1 MLRKFSMVLN
11 AAFTMHS
18 THGIENMVLNGVF
31 AVHSTQGIKNM
42 VFNGAFAVHST
53 QLVENFMR
61 DAVLAGGWRGALV
74 LFWLQRLSG
83 G

>member
-1 MLRKFSMVLN
+1 
-11 AAFTMHS
+11 MHS
-18 THGIENMVLNGVF
+18 IQGIENMALNGAF

-42 VFNGAFAVHST
+42 VFNGAFAMHST
-53 QLVENFMR
+53 QCVENFMR
-61 DAVLAGGWRGALV
+61 DAVLAGWWRGSLV